1 MYKFSTIGLIVKKND
16 ISVSETLNDV
26 HTKLAATGLP
36 VLMEH
41 STRGLIGGISTV
53 NIEEICRSCD
63 LAIVIGGD
71 GTLLGAVRQ
80 LVDHDIPIIGVNRGR
95 LGFLV
100 DVSPDRELGAL
111 DAILA
116 GEYTEEYRFLLS
128 CEVIRDG
135 SSVYQAN
142 AFNDTVIHSRTLDM
156 LGFDTF
162 IDGEFVHRQR
172 ADGFIV
178 STPSGSTA
186 YALSSGGPII
196 HPSMEAIVLLPICP
210 HTLSSRPIVISSH
223 STVEI
228 KVHKEDACNAQVV
241 NDGQDALDLKVG
253 DRVRITRKPKP
264 ARLIHPPHYDYYEI
278 LRVKLKWG

>member
-1 MYKFSTIGLIVKKND
+1 MYKFSTIGIIVKKD
-16 ISVSETLNDV
+16 DLSVSDTLNDV
-26 HTKLAATGLP
+26 HSKLLSTDLP
-36 VLMEH
+36 ILMEH

-53 NIEEICRSCD
+53 DMEAICRKCD

-80 LVDHDIPIIGVNRGR
+80 LVDYDIPIVGINRGR

-111 DAILA
+111 DAILT
-116 GEYTEEYRFLLS
+116 GDYSDEYRFLLN

-135 SSVYQAN
+135 QVIHQAN
-142 AFNDTVIHSRTLDM
+142 AFNDTVIHSKALDM
-156 LGFDTF
+156 LGFDAY
-162 IDGEFVHRQR
+162 INGEFVHSQH

-223 STVEI
+223 SIVEI
-228 KVHKEDACNAQVV
+228 KIHEKDANNAQVV
-241 NDGQDALDLKVG
+241 TDGQDVLDLQFG
-253 DRVRITRKPKP
+253 DTVKISRKAKP
-264 ARLIHPPHYDYYEI
+264 ARLIHPPNYDYYEI
-278 LRVKLKWG
+278 LRAKLNWG